1 MAVLLYYTLFLAQY
15 GCRVFLP
22 GSQWGGPN
30 LARVKSTTMVNI
42 TNYVPTATIKVNQ
55 AGYAKWL
62 ANAKARNRHNT
73 SRAKR
78 LAIMVQCAPC
88 TVTHYYAACHAKVP
102 GLVSKRILAIAIN
115 CGIATV
121 TTTQGKPAL
130 TGTALTKY
138 SAYAAT
144 SRANAK
150 AKS

>member
-1 MAVLLYYTLFLAQY
+1 
-15 GCRVFLP
+15 
-22 GSQWGGPN
+22 
-30 LARVKSTTMVNI
+30 MVNI

-73 SRAKR
+73 SRAQR
-78 LAIMVQCAPC
+78 IAVCVQKCNGQ
-88 TVTHYYAACHAKVP
+88 TVTQFYAACRAKVP
-102 GLVSKRILAIAIN
+102 GTVSKKLLAVAIN
-115 CGIATV
+115 QGIATV
-121 TTTQGKPAL
+121 TTAAGKPAL

-138 SAYAAT
+138 NAYAAT